1 MRHRIAGRSLSR
13 SSSHR
18 GALLRNQVTALL
30 EHGRIVTTEAK
41 AREVRPMAEKVITLG
56 KRGSLHARRQAAAV
70 LYDGKVL
77 RRVFDELATQY
88 RDRPGGYTRIVKLGP
103 RLGDGARM
111 AQIELVEA
119 GTAVAPAATAPTAAA
134 STAPTAAASTAPARR
149 RRRTTTPAVTAGSDD
164 LGTTPESADAVVD
177 DAEPNVDESEGA
189 VEVNDAAPTE
199 DAQAE
204 AAKDEEEA

>member
-18 GALLRNQVTALL
+18 AALLRNQVTALL
-30 EHGRIVTTEAK
+30 ERGRIVTTEAK
-41 AREVRPMAEKVITLG
+41 AREVRPVAEKVITLG

-88 RDRPGGYTRIVKLGP
+88 RDRNGGYTRIVKLGP

-111 AQIELVEA
+111 AQIELVEEGPIA
-119 GTAVAPAATAPTAAA
+119 AAPAASPAAPAAV
-134 STAPTAAASTAPARR
+134 ARR
-149 RRRTTTPAVTAGSDD
+149 RTAAPTVAVDSNDGQAQVATEAG
-164 LGTTPESADAVVD
+164 
-177 DAEPNVDESEGA
+177 
-189 VEVNDAAPTE
+189 DAAPAEEVTE
-199 DAQAE
+199 ADV
-204 AAKDEEEA
+204 KDEEA